1 MSYTSG
7 HQREVLIAT
16 GASTASLAV
25 IGLLTPGIFKH
36 KVRAVA
42 LIFTTA
48 AAAAGILLVKLRP
61 TPGSS
66 SGESTVATLNFDGTT
81 GAAGKGV
88 FVDGLDIDVSP
99 GQQLAFEITDVAA
112 SGVVEIKA
120 LVEDNYDAPS
130 NFTDL
135 SETV

>member
-7 HQREVLIAT
+7 HQREMLIAT

-25 IGLLTPGIFKH
+25 IGLLTPGYFKH
-36 KVRAVA
+36 KVRAVS

-48 AAAAGILLVKLRP
+48 AAAAGILLLKKRV
-61 TPGSS
+61 TPGSA
-66 SGESTVATLNFDGTT
+66 SGESTVGTINFDGTT

-88 FVDGLDIDVSP
+88 YLDNLDIDIDP

-112 SGVVEIKA
+112 SGVIEIKA
-120 LVEDNYDAPS
+120 VVEDNYDAPS

-135 SETV
+135 SQTV